1 MRLPLLL
8 AALVAGG
15 PQGLVA
21 TARAAAGEGP
31 VGLAAGAP
39 PARLFVLGGSDPRKP
54 PLGKVAAFLA
64 GAGANRA
71 PSHRRFASPRIH
83 FILDPRT

>member
-21 TARAAAGEGP
+21 TARAAAGEGA
-31 VGLAAGAP
+31 GLAAAP

-71 PSHRRFASPRIH
+71 PSHRALRRRASTS
-83 FILDPRT
+83 F